1 MANKELNEKQLQ
13 AIELLV
19 KGETITD
26 VANIIGVS
34 RISVSNW
41 KNNNEV
47 FKAELSKSV
56 QLLKSN
62 VDSKILCNIEPLM
75 DRLIKIALKS
85 SSDKTS
91 LDAIIYA
98 LNRVL
103 GTPTNKIQDINNNDS
118 NKESGSVNIE
128 EMLCQINIDNK
139 GNDNV

>member
-1 MANKELNEKQLQ
+1 MANKELSEKQLQ
-13 AIELLV
+13 AIVLLV

-26 VANIIGVS
+26 IANIIGVS

-47 FKAELSKSV
+47 FKAELDKSI
-56 QLLKSN
+56 QMLKSN
-62 VDSKILCNIEPLM
+62 VDSKILSNIEPLI
-75 DRLIKIALKS
+75 DKLIKIALKS

-103 GTPTNKIQDINNNDS
+103 GTPTNKIQDVNNNGD
-118 NKESGSVNIE
+118 KDLTPVNIE

-139 GNDNV
+139 GKDNI

>member
-1 MANKELNEKQLQ
+1 MVDKELNEKQLK

-19 KGETITD
+19 QGETITD

-41 KNNNEV
+41 KNNNEI
-47 FKAELSKSV
+47 FKAELNKSI
-56 QLLKSN
+56 QMLKSN
-62 VDSKILCNIEPLM
+62 IDPLI
-75 DRLIKIALKS
+75 DKLIKIALKS

-103 GTPTNKIQDINNNDS
+103 GTPTNKIQDVNNNVD
-118 NKESGSVNIE
+118 KDLTPVNIE

-139 GNDNV
+139 GKDNI